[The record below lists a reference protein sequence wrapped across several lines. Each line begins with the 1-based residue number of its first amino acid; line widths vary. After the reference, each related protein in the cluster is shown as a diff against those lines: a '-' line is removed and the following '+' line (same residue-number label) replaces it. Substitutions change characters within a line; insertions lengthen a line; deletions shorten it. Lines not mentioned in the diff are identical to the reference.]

1 MCFQVIQS
9 FTFSDFPCLDVHPHC
24 PMILELNPSACDFN
38 DENPYYDFMR
48 IACMKT
54 CNICGDVVSRCAVF
68 TLICQWCLF
77 HFQGCRDEF
86 SQCKY
91 WAANGVCSKF
101 PSEMVFI
108 CRESCGSCG
117 YRASRFINFTTWL
130 NQNAFRFIINFHNF
144 VAREL
149 RSQIH
154 DGKDFS
160 NMKSPNFCKLLI

>member
-1 MCFQVIQS
+1 MYPIYSYLLVI
-9 FTFSDFPCLDVHPHC
+9 F
-24 PMILELNPSACDFN
+24 
-38 DENPYYDFMR
+38 
-48 IACMKT
+48 
-54 CNICGDVVSRCAVF
+54 
-68 TLICQWCLF
+68 F

-91 WAANGVCSKF
+91 WAAKGDCSTF
-101 PSEMVFI
+101 ASEMVFI

-117 YRASRFINFTTWL
+117 YRASRFSILLNEFTL
-130 NQNAFRFIINFHNF
+130 HRYNIYFHIF